1 MKTEK
6 ENNHPGAC
14 RIYVGT
20 SGYSYT
26 EWIDAGVYPTG
37 TKSGE
42 MLQCYAG
49 RFSTTELN
57 YTWYQM
63 PRAEAL
69 KRQLSL
75 VPSDFLFAAKLIRTL
90 THEIDPERWQ
100 AEAAAY
106 RNGMIPL
113 LQARQLAAVLIQLPP
128 YFNRTPS
135 NRKYLA
141 NLLDELRGLPLAV
154 EFRHRSWANER
165 VFDELKHRQVTLVSV
180 DEPDLPGLFPA
191 LDILTNADLFYVRFH
206 GRNAKGWRSGN
217 LSHQFDYNYTDD
229 ELNEWIETKI
239 MPMAGHAARGLIFF
253 NNHVGGQAARNAS
266 TLIHLLKR
274 HGLEVIEHA

>member
-1 MKTEK
+1 MNTEN
-6 ENNHPGAC
+6 ENNHTGSC

-26 EWIDAGVYPTG
+26 EWIDAGFYPPE

-42 MLQCYAG
+42 MLRFYAS

-63 PRAEAL
+63 PRADAL

-75 VPSDFLFAAKLIRTL
+75 VPSGFLFAAKLTRTL
-90 THEIDPERWQ
+90 THEIDPTRWQ
-100 AEAAAY
+100 TEARAY
-106 RNGMIPL
+106 RDGMASL

-128 YFNRTPS
+128 TFNRTPS

-141 NLLDELRGLPLAV
+141 SLLEELRGLPLTV
-154 EFRHRSWANER
+154 EFRHLSWANER
-165 VFDELKHRQVTLVSV
+165 VFDELTQRRVTLVSV
-180 DEPDLPGLFPA
+180 DEPDLPGLFPS
-191 LDILTNADLFYVRFH
+191 LDILTNPDLFYVRFH
-206 GRNAKGWRSGN
+206 GRNTKGWRSGN
-217 LSHQFDYNYTDD
+217 LQNQFDYDYTED
-229 ELNEWIETKI
+229 ELSEWIENNI
-239 MPMAGHAARGLIFF
+239 IPMAGKACKSLVFF
-253 NNHVGGQAARNAS
+253 NNHVNGQAAHNAS

-274 HGLEVIEHA
+274 RGLEVV